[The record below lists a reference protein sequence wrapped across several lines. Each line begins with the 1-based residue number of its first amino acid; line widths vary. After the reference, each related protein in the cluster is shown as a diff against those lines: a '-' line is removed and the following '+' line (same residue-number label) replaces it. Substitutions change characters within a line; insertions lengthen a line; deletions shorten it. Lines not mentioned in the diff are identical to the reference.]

1 MPHLTLEYT
10 CNLTHF
16 NPIDALTAINQAMFA
31 SGLFGESDIKSRAIK
46 LDTFQIGVSA
56 TPRAFAHVR
65 IALLA
70 GRSNEQRKDLADA
83 VLSALTAATQGDFLR
98 GGVDGKNG
106 PEIQLSVETTDL
118 DRASYAK
125 AVING

>member
-10 CNLTHF
+10 CNLKHF
-16 NPIDALTAINQAMFA
+16 NPADALAAINQAMFD
-31 SGLFGESDIKSRAIK
+31 SGLFGEADIKSRAIA
-46 LDTFQIGVSA
+46 LDTFQIGIST

-70 GRSNEQRKDLADA
+70 GRSSQQRKSLADA
-83 VLSALTAATQGDFLR
+83 VLAALTVA
-98 GGVDGKNG
+98 VNG
-106 PEIQLSVETTDL
+106 QIGTEIQLSVETVDL
-118 DRASYAK
+118 DHPSYAK

>member
-10 CNLTHF
+10 CNLKHF
-16 NPIDALTAINQAMFA
+16 NPADALAAINQAMFD
-31 SGLFGESDIKSRAIK
+31 SGLFGEADIKSRAIA

-56 TPRAFAHVR
+56 APRAFAHVR

-70 GRSNEQRKDLADA
+70 GRSSQQRKTLADA
-83 VLSALTAATQGDFLR
+83 VLAALAVA
-98 GGVDGKNG
+98 VNG
-106 PEIQLSVETTDL
+106 QIGTEIQLSVETVEL
-118 DRASYAK
+118 DRTSYAK